1 MDWQRV
7 LSTNDF
13 HKPRYVGWLPPM
25 HAQNTLRMKRIVLQR
40 GGWNRGSIASDDR
53 IGRHCLLDL
62 PNRYLFDYASSC
74 PVRIEML
81 IRSHCGAGTAT
92 YLRDACLFSQ
102 TVISNVLPKIKTPP
116 IIASEVNFSFSQIA
130 AMGIPKNVIK

>member
-62 PNRYLFDYASSC
+62 PNRLLFDIKILGDAFDDNLAW
-74 PVRIEML
+74 PQTRVV
-81 IRSHCGAGTAT
+81 
-92 YLRDACLFSQ
+92 LRNGEPSQ
-102 TVISNVLPKIKTPP
+102 NPSWV
-116 IIASEVNFSFSQIA
+116 
-130 AMGIPKNVIK
+130 